1 MQYIVRLLDETQLM
15 EMKNT
20 FEDSIF
26 SQLDDYNVKSIIIY
40 LQLNG
45 IDFIEDIIVQYLDLF
60 LIEHKQFIEKFELLK
75 RKYPSNFVE
84 TLAFH
89 FNLLDE
95 LY

>member
-1 MQYIVRLLDETQLM
+1 M
-15 EMKNT
+15 
-20 FEDSIF
+20 
-26 SQLDDYNVKSIIIY
+26 DDLERKAPSN
-40 LQLNG
+40 
-45 IDFIEDIIVQYLDLF
+45 FIEDIIVQYLDLF